1 MNNNIIIEFNNIL
14 RHEKII
20 SKNEYKYLSNE
31 IINYISKRNDIL
43 LIINAEYDAP
53 TAECVINYYN
63 KYWGNNQF
71 NELLTKYNARYEW
84 YDMTTL
90 FIYKNNDDYND
101 DDEDD

>member
-1 MNNNIIIEFNNIL
+1 MNNIIIEFSNIL
-14 RHEKII
+14 KHEKIVTN
-20 SKNEYKYLSNE
+20 NEYKYYLSNE
-31 IINYISKRNDIL
+31 ILNFISKRNDIL

-84 YDMTTL
+84 YDTTTL
-90 FIYKNNDDYND
+90 FIYKNNDDVDD